1 MPARHTVRYK
11 QNAVTLRLV
20 RLALAACLLSAPA
33 LAAEKI
39 NKLTK
44 AEKKDGWALLFDGKS
59 LQGWEGDSEVWSVR
73 DGLIVGSTET
83 KDLEANTFLIYRDAE
98 FADFHLVA
106 EMKLR
111 NHNSGIQ
118 FRSEDTGSFVVKGYQ
133 ADAAEGNWWGSLYG
147 EKTGRGVIQNGWKG
161 KGETVVKPGDWN
173 RVEIICQGEHITIKL
188 NGLTTVELDDDM
200 AASGILALQVHR
212 GPKMEVSFRNLKI
225 KKH

>member
-1 MPARHTVRYK
+1 MRYK
-11 QNAVTLRLV
+11 QTAVIRPIV
-20 RLALAACLLSAPA
+20 RLALVVGLLSAPA
-33 LAAEKI
+33 LAADRA

-44 AEKKDGWALLFDGKS
+44 AEKKDGWELLFDGKS
-59 LQGWEGDSEVWSVR
+59 LKGWEGDPEIWSVR

-83 KDLEANTFLIYRDAE
+83 KDLETNTFLIYRGEE

-106 EMKLR
+106 DIKLR
-111 NHNSGIQ
+111 NHNTGIQ
-118 FRSEDTGSFVVKGYQ
+118 FRSEDAGGFVVKGYQ

-147 EKTGRGVIQNGWKG
+147 EQTGRGVIQNGWKG

-173 RVEIICQGEHITIKL
+173 LVEVICQGRHITIKL

-200 AASGILALQVHR
+200 SASGILALQVHR

-225 KKH
+225 KKY

>member
-1 MPARHTVRYK
+1 MRYK
-11 QNAVTLRLV
+11 QTAVIRLFV
-20 RLALAACLLSAPA
+20 RLALVVGLLSASAPA
-33 LAAEKI
+33 ADPV

-44 AEKKDGWALLFDGKS
+44 AEKKDGWSLLFDGKS
-59 LQGWEGDSEVWSVR
+59 LEGWEGDPEVWSVR

-83 KDLEANTFLIYRDAE
+83 KDLETNTFLIYRGE
-98 FADFHLVA
+98 KFADFHLVA

-118 FRSEDTGSFVVKGYQ
+118 FRSEDAGGFVVKGYQ

-147 EKTGRGVIQNGWKG
+147 EQTGRGVIQNGWTG

-173 RVEIICQGEHITIKL
+173 RVEVICQGRHITIKL
-188 NGLTTVELDDDM
+188 NGLTTVELDDEM
-200 AASGILALQVHR
+200 SASGILALQVHR

-225 KKH
+225 KKY